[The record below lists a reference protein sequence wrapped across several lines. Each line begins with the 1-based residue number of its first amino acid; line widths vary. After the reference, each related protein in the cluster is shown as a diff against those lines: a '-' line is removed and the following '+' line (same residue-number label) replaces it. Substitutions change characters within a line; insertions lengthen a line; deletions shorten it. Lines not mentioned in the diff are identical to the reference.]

1 MDWSASTLWWLLTG
15 VLVAVELA
23 TGTFYLLM
31 LAVGTAAGA
40 LAAHL
45 GLGPMMQWVS
55 AALLGAGCTA
65 AWHLRRARAP
75 RSALAHVNKDA
86 NLDIGETVQ
95 VAAWNADGSA
105 RVHYR
110 GAAWT
115 VRFTGTA
122 NPQPGPHV
130 IVSVQS
136 GWLGVAPAPAH

>member
-15 VLVAVELA
+15 VLVAAELA

-45 GLGPMMQWVS
+45 GLAPSVQWVS

-65 AWHLRRARAP
+65 GWHLRRARSP
-75 RSALAHVNKDA
+75 RSAPSPANKDV
-86 NLDIGETVQ
+86 NMDIGETVQ
-95 VAAWNADGSA
+95 VPSWNTDGSA
-105 RVHYR
+105 RVNYR
-110 GAAWT
+110 GASWT
-115 VRFTGTA
+115 VHYAGKATPA
-122 NPQPGPHV
+122 PGPHV

-136 GWLGVAPAPAH
+136 GWLGVAPASEH